1 MKYKDLIKKLQPYA
15 DKEVIIFANYLE
27 GYDEV
32 GFYDDPDKEP
42 ICIISQD
49 EGKKAKFQM
58 ER

>member
-32 GFYDDPDKEP
+32 GFYPDANSEP
-42 ICIISQD
+42 ICIIGQE
-49 EGKKAKFQM
+49 EGKNAKFQM

>member
-32 GFYDDPDKEP
+32 GFYPDPNSEP
-42 ICIISQD
+42 ICIIGQE
-49 EGKKAKFQM
+49 EGKMATFNM
-58 ER
+58 EK